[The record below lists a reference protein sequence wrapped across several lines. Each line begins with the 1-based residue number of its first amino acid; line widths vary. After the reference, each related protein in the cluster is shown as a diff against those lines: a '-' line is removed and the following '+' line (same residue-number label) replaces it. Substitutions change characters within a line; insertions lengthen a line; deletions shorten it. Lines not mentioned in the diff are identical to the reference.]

1 MLFYATLWSL
11 FQIIL
16 CLTLHLS
23 KYDLPFAL
31 LPNFV
36 TNTYIPLMRNLLFS
50 LTLLLL
56 SLTANAQRDLYEVES
71 PKQEFRGV
79 WVATVLNID
88 FPKKATANGV
98 AHSEQWKKLLDKYEA
113 MGINAV
119 IVQVRP
125 AGDAIYPTDLAPW
138 SAYLT
143 GKQGRA
149 PLRAYDPLK
158 DMVAEAHKRGMEF
171 HAWFNPYRLSMN
183 LDTTA
188 LASNHVYNTHPEWVL
203 QYGTK
208 YYLDPGLP
216 AVQDYLID
224 VVGEV
229 VEKYDIDAVHFDDY
243 FYPYQIKDQVFP
255 DTTTF
260 REYGANYGSIEDW
273 RRNNVDF
280 FIDSLSLRI
289 KELKPQVKFG
299 ISPFGV
305 WRNKANDPLGSNTR
319 AGLTSYDNLYADI
332 VKWLKNDWI
341 DYVAPQIYWHIGFPP
356 ADYETLLEWWGRNSY
371 GKHLYI
377 GHAVYKINEDKNIE
391 WKNPDEMLRQI
402 RMARNNYNA
411 QGSIFFSSRQ
421 LIKNPLGVTD
431 SLRNRYYA
439 QQAMLPPMEFLND
452 TIPMS
457 PKLKK
462 MRSKNGHV
470 KLRWVMPK
478 ASKANPPAYYV
489 VYRFDNDEKGDLD
502 VADNIVGITP
512 IGQPANCFI
521 DGKTQPDK
529 VYNYTITAVSRT
541 HVESNPSNRRMIHKL
556 MGSAKNIKRLP
567 EEFVLER
574 KEKENKKKK
583 DKEKN
588 KPFFY

>member
-1 MLFYATLWSL
+1 MKNYFI
-11 FQIIL
+11 F
-16 CLTLHLS
+16 LTT
-23 KYDLPFAL
+23 F
-31 LPNFV
+31 
-36 TNTYIPLMRNLLFS
+36 
-50 LTLLLL
+50 LL
-56 SLTANAQRDLYEVES
+56 SLTTIAQNDPYAIEL

-88 FPKKATANGV
+88 FPKKATANGI
-98 AHSEQWKKLLDKYEA
+98 AHSEQWKKLLDKYEK
-113 MGINAV
+113 MGMNAV
-119 IVQVRP
+119 VVQVRP
-125 AGDAIYPTDLAPW
+125 AGDALYPTELAPW

-149 PLRAYDPLK
+149 PLRGFDPLK
-158 DMVAEAHKRGMEF
+158 EMVEEAHKRGIEF

-188 LASNHVYNTHPEWVL
+188 LANNHVYYTNPEWVV

-243 FYPYQIKDQVFP
+243 FYPYQIKDQIFP

-260 REYGANYGSIEDW
+260 REYGVEYGSIEDW

-289 KELKPQVKFG
+289 KEIKPHVKFG

-319 AGLTSYDNLYADI
+319 AGLTSYDNLYAD
-332 VKWLKNDWI
+332 VLKWLKNDWI

-356 ADYETLLEWWGRNSY
+356 ADYQELLDWWGRNAY

-377 GHAVYKINEDKNIE
+377 GHAVYKIADDKNLE
-391 WKNPDEMLRQI
+391 WSNPDEMLRQI
-402 RMARNNYNA
+402 RMLRNNYTAN
-411 QGSIFFSSRQ
+411 GSIFFSSRQ
-421 LIKNPLGVTD
+421 LLKNPLGITD
-431 SLRNRYYA
+431 SLSNRYYA
-439 QQAMLPPMEFLND
+439 QRALLPPMEFLND

-462 MRSKNGHV
+462 MRSKKGHV

-478 ASKANPPAYYV
+478 ETKENPPAYYV
-489 VYRFDNDEKGDLD
+489 IYRFPNNKEGDMD
-502 VADNIVGITP
+502 IADNIVGITP
-512 IGQPANCFI
+512 IGQNVNCFI
-521 DGKTQPDK
+521 DGKTQPGK
-529 VYNYTITAVSRT
+529 AYNYVVTAVSRN
-541 HVESNPSNRRMIHKL
+541 HIESNPSNRRMIYKL
-556 MGSAKNIKRLP
+556 MGSVKNIKRLP
-567 EEFVLER
+567 EEIVMAPDDTED
-574 KEKENKKKK
+574 EDKKKSG
-583 DKEKN
+583 KN
-588 KPFFY
+588 GFFYK